1 VVYPAV
7 GAVGGCVCVYESETM
22 YDKSILAKSTGASL
36 GVVAIVGM
44 LFLSTGT
51 AFAAPISGIG
61 GFVINADGIEGDDLI
76 LYPGD
81 ADAENASQYPQGVVE
96 LSAVE
101 IESLELVKEF
111 NLDQYGLSGNARIV
125 ISAGNN
131 GQNATASSLLLK
143 TPQLSAD
150 SATFSGLTIDETQS
164 SNIAQVL
171 TLRAPNTPSVTTREV
186 SLSGG
191 SNPGLQL
198 HNPSIRATYLATN
211 EITLPSLGLEVQ
223 FDPDNDNTYEY
234 AG

>member
-1 VVYPAV
+1 
-7 GAVGGCVCVYESETM
+7 M

-61 GFVINADGIEGDDLI
+61 GFVINADRIEGDDLI

-96 LSAVE
+96 LSAVD
-101 IESLELVKEF
+101 IENLRLIKTF
-111 NLDQYGLSGNARIV
+111 NLNQYQMNGNARIV
-125 ISAGNN
+125 ITAGNDN
-131 GQNATASSLLLK
+131 QDATASSLLLK

-164 SNIAQVL
+164 SEIDQVL
-171 TLRAPNTPSVTTREV
+171 TLRAPNSPSVSTRQV
-186 SLSGG
+186 SLNGG
-191 SNPGLQL
+191 SNPGLVL
-198 HNPSIRATYLATN
+198 EDPSIRATYLATN

-223 FDPDNDNTYEY
+223 FDSDNDGTYEF